1 MYLRQS
7 IIIGFVERITQVEK
21 ENFPRNWFQIV
32 NLIYTDDHKYED
44 IEVWC
49 NLNIVTAF
57 IF

>member
-32 NLIYTDDHKYED
+32 NLRYTDDHKYED

>member
-32 NLIYTDDHKYED
+32 NLRYTDDHKYED
-44 IEVWC
+44 IEV
-49 NLNIVTAF
+49 
-57 IF
+57 